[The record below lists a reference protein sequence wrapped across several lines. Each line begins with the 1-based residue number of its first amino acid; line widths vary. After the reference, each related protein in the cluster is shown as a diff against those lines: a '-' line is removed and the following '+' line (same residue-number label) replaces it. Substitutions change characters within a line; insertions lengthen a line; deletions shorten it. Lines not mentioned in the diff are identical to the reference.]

1 MKYPKFL
8 NKNSL
13 IGITAPSAGV
23 GEYTTDY
30 EKSLNNIKKRGYNI
44 IETSDVRSKGII
56 SAPSEKRAK
65 EVTRLFEDNDVDM
78 IMCATGGDL
87 LTDILPYLDLDKI
100 KNNPKWIM
108 GASDPTNLLYLITTK
123 LDIATIYGHNAASFD
138 SKNLYK
144 SQEIALDY
152 IEGKILKQES
162 YELYEKSKDE
172 RIENNYNLT
181 EQVNWKSNKDKINIK
196 GRIIGG
202 CIDCLRYLPGTEF
215 DYTKEFIEKYK
226 EDGIIWYFDIFS
238 MSAEDLYLTLFQLKE
253 SHWFKYIKGV
263 IVGRVLFPSTHIGMT
278 YEKALQDV
286 FEDIPIIYDADIGH
300 VCPKMTIINGSIA
313 NIKYKNNK
321 GIIEQYLK

>member
-181 EQVNWKSNKDKINIK
+181 EKVNWKSNKDKINIK

-278 YEKALQDV
+278 YEKALQDI